1 MNAVWETHRHL
12 SLLVAVLL
20 AQLFLLAYQIKT
32 ENNVRLLRRWT
43 VAAISPVEKGFNA
56 VWDGSASLIQ
66 NYIALYNAGRENQRL
81 RAELDQARLRLQ
93 TVEARAAEADE
104 LAALL
109 QFRQSYP
116 DAPLVAAEV
125 IGANPASATRTVL
138 IDRGRDAGL
147 RVNMVVLTP
156 EGVVGKVVEVFDSTA
171 QVLLI
176 SDRKSGV
183 GVELADSQ
191 VKGVLKGTG
200 SSLCRLEYIPHE
212 ETVAVGTQLLT
223 SGQDQLFPKGLPV
236 GQVLSV
242 RPGEFFQEIVVQ
254 PAAPLTRLEQV
265 LVLAGPPEALTTA
278 KKSPGGE
285 RLER

>member
-1 MNAVWETHRHL
+1 MSAVWETHRHL

-43 VAAISPVEKGFNA
+43 VAVISPVEKGFNSA
-56 VWDGSASLIQ
+56 WDGGASLIH
-66 NYIALYNAGRENQRL
+66 NYVALYNAGRENQRL
-81 RAELDQARLRLQ
+81 RAELDQTRLRLQ

-104 LAALL
+104 LATLL

-116 DAPLVAAEV
+116 DT
-125 IGANPASATRTVL
+125 IL
-138 IDRGRDAGL
+138 IDRGRDSGL
-147 RVNMVVLTP
+147 RVNMAVLTP
-156 EGVVGKVVEVFDSTA
+156 DGVVGKVVEVFDSTA

-183 GVELADSQ
+183 GVELADTQ

-212 ETVAVGTQLLT
+212 ETVAVGAQLLT

-242 RPGEFFQEIVVQ
+242 RPGEFFQEIVIQ
-254 PAAPLTRLEQV
+254 PAAPLSRLEQV
-265 LVLAGPPEALTTA
+265 LVLAGAPETLTTA
-278 KKSPGGE
+278 KKTSEGE

>member
-1 MNAVWETHRHL
+1 
-12 SLLVAVLL
+12 
-20 AQLFLLAYQIKT
+20 
-32 ENNVRLLRRWT
+32 
-43 VAAISPVEKGFNA
+43 
-56 VWDGSASLIQ
+56 
-66 NYIALYNAGRENQRL
+66 
-81 RAELDQARLRLQ
+81 
-93 TVEARAAEADE
+93 
-104 LAALL
+104 
-109 QFRQSYP
+109 
-116 DAPLVAAEV
+116 
-125 IGANPASATRTVL
+125 
-138 IDRGRDAGL
+138 
-147 RVNMVVLTP
+147 
-156 EGVVGKVVEVFDSTA
+156 
-171 QVLLI
+171 
-176 SDRKSGV
+176 V

-212 ETVAVGTQLLT
+212 ETVAVGTQLFT

-278 KKSPGGE
+278 KKAPGGE

>member
-1 MNAVWETHRHL
+1 MNAVWETHRHV

-32 ENNVRLLRRWT
+32 DNNVRLLRRWT
-43 VAAISPVEKGFNA
+43 VAVISPVEKGFNA
-56 VWDGSASLIQ
+56 AWDGGASLIR
-66 NYIALYNAGRENQRL
+66 NYVALYNARQENERL
-81 RAELDQARLRLQ
+81 RAELDQVRLRLH
-93 TVEARAAEADE
+93 TVEARAAEADQ
-104 LAALL
+104 LASLL
-109 QFRQSYP
+109 EFRQANA

-125 IGANPASATRTVL
+125 IGANPAAATRTIF

-147 RVNMVVLTP
+147 KVNMVAMTP
-156 EGVVGKVVEVFDSTA
+156 EGVVGKVVEVYDSTA
-171 QVLLI
+171 QVLLL

-183 GVELADSQ
+183 GVELADSH

-200 SSLCRLEYIPHE
+200 SSLCRLEYVPHE
-212 ETVAVGTQLLT
+212 ETVAVGALLLT

-254 PAAPLTRLEQV
+254 PAAPLNRLEQV
-265 LVLAGPPEALTTA
+265 LVLAGPPETLTTA
-278 KKSPGGE
+278 KKVSGGE

>member
-1 MNAVWETHRHL
+1 MNHVWETPRHL

-32 ENNVRLLRRWT
+32 DNNVRLLRRWT
-43 VAAISPVEKGFNA
+43 VAVISPVERGFNF
-56 VWDGSASLIQ
+56 VWDGGASLIQ
-66 NYIALYNAGRENQRL
+66 NYIALYNARRENERL
-81 RAELDQARLRLQ
+81 RAELDQTRLRLQ
-93 TVEARAAEADE
+93 SVEARAAEADE

-125 IGANPASATRTVL
+125 IAANPASATRTIL
-138 IDRGRDAGL
+138 IDRGRDADL
-147 RVNMVVLTP
+147 RVNMPVLTP
-156 EGVVGKVVEVFDSTA
+156 DGVVGKVVEVFDSTA

-212 ETVAVGTQLLT
+212 ETVAVGAQLLT

-236 GQVLSV
+236 GQVVSV
-242 RPGEFFQEIVVQ
+242 RPGEFYQEIVIQ

-265 LVLAGPPEALTTA
+265 LVLAGPPETLTTA
-278 KKSPGGE
+278 RKTSGGE
-285 RLER
+285 PPER

>member
-1 MNAVWETHRHL
+1 MNAVWETHRHV

-32 ENNVRLLRRWT
+32 DNNVRLLRRWT
-43 VAAISPVEKGFNA
+43 VAVISPVEKGFNA
-56 VWDGSASLIQ
+56 AWDGSASLIR
-66 NYIALYNAGRENQRL
+66 NYVALYNARRENERL
-81 RAELDQARLRLQ
+81 RAELDQARLRLHS
-93 TVEARAAEADE
+93 VEARAADADE
-104 LAALL
+104 LASLL
-109 QFRQSYP
+109 EFKQSYA

-125 IGANPASATRTVL
+125 IGANPASATRTIL
-138 IDRGRDAGL
+138 IDRGRDVGL
-147 RVNMVVLTP
+147 RVNMAVLTP
-156 EGVVGKVVEVFDSTA
+156 EGVVGKIVEVFDSTA
-171 QVLLI
+171 QVLLV

-183 GVELADSQ
+183 GVELADTQ

-212 ETVAVGTQLLT
+212 ETVAVGARLLT

-236 GQVLSV
+236 GEVVSV

-254 PAAPLTRLEQV
+254 PAAPLSRLEQV
-265 LVLAGPPEALTTA
+265 LVLAGPPETMTTA
-278 KKSPGGE
+278 KKAPGGE